1 MNLTLRP
8 ALPSAVNDLEPTFWL
23 GCSLFLVAVSLTAV
37 LMAALPVIQELARA
51 ARSAEK
57 FFDTLNRELP
67 PTLASIRLTG
77 AELGDLK
84 KDVDRGVKGA
94 VQVVEKVDR
103 SLVVTKKQVGQA
115 QTAVQGFWVGTKAA
129 WQTFRN
135 YQQMPS
141 PAPEQSQLPLNL
153 SQNSP
158 APADQ
163 FPQQL
168 PPPPNN

>member
-8 ALPSAVNDLEPTFWL
+8 VLPSAVNDLEPTFWL

-37 LMAALPVIQELARA
+37 LIAALPVIQELARA

-115 QTAVQGFWVGTKAA
+115 QTAVKGFWVGTKAA
-129 WQTFRN
+129 WQTFSN
-135 YQQMPS
+135 YQQIPS
-141 PAPEQSQLPLNL
+141 PATEQSQLP
-153 SQNSP
+153 QNPP

-168 PPPPNN
+168 PPPPHS

>member
-1 MNLTLRP
+1 
-8 ALPSAVNDLEPTFWL
+8 
-23 GCSLFLVAVSLTAV
+23 
-37 LMAALPVIQELARA
+37 MAALPVIQELARA

-129 WQTFRN
+129 WQTFRS
-135 YQQMPS
+135 YS
-141 PAPEQSQLPLNL
+141 PTPAAGSSSLASDQSQLPLNL
-153 SQNSP
+153 PTTEKVNNSTDP
-158 APADQ
+158 APR
-163 FPQQL
+163 
-168 PPPPNN
+168 